1 MGFINMFRLGICSS
15 WEDYPGTKDAG
26 LWIHHFAILHLIHP
40 FFINVKKDDMN
51 FIHHNSAAMVSSTT
65 DADIEFHERWYKCY
79 PRYSYVWL
87 GIIHDGGNNVDTQNV
102 NG

>member
-1 MGFINMFRLGICSS
+1 MGYINMFRQGICSS

-40 FFINVKKDDMN
+40 FFINVKKEDMN
-51 FIHHNSAAMVSSTT
+51 FIHDNYAAMIRSTT
-65 DADIEFHERWYKCY
+65 DADVEFHEIWFKCY

-87 GIIHDGGNNVDTQNV
+87 GIIHDEEDNVDTKNV
-102 NG
+102 DG